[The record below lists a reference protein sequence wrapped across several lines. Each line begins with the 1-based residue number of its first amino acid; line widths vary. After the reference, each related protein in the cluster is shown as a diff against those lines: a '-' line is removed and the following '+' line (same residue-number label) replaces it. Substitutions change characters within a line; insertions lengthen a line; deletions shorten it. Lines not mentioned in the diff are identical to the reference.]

1 MSNLEQTKSNNQ
13 NKEYYLRNKRIDK
26 YLNDYK
32 NYSMQQDRIIKQI
45 SNFKFKDENGN
56 NLWKKNLKNE
66 DGEYDLVYFVYPER
80 KIYKFTKYKLQAVT
94 NRLLNEKRY
103 MSFLAGKIKRNK
115 Y

>member
-1 MSNLEQTKSNNQ
+1 MIENVQYRVLGVMSGTSLDGVDLAICTFSKTDKWTFEIVKS
-13 NKEYYLRNKRIDK
+13 ETVK
-26 YLNDYK
+26 Y
-32 NYSMQQDRIIKQI
+32 S
-45 SNFKFKDENGN
+45 

-80 KIYKFTKYKLQAVT
+80 KIYKLTKYKLQAVT